1 MSSLG
6 YPDQHFVNAALGW
19 LDLHATAEARAELQR
34 ITTVNA
40 CHPEVLEVW
49 WRIHAAER
57 HWDEALRIADI
68 FRAQVVDSTNRSFVF
83 EITGAPSKIDSFI
96 ELMRPLGLVEVSRT
110 GVAAISRGPEA
121 M

>member
-57 HWDEALRIADI
+57 HWDEALRIAEMELQTAPDRMSGWVDQI
-68 FRAQVVDSTNRSFVF
+68 GRAHV
-83 EITGAPSKIDSFI
+83 
-96 ELMRPLGLVEVSRT
+96 
-110 GVAAISRGPEA
+110 
-121 M
+121 

>member
-57 HWDEALRIADI
+57 HWDEALRIAE
-68 FRAQVVDSTNRSFVF
+68 AT
-83 EITGAPSKIDSFI
+83 A
-96 ELMRPLGLVEVSRT
+96 
-110 GVAAISRGPEA
+110 RG
-121 M
+121 